1 MPFPD
6 FGLDSLELL
15 EEIVRER
22 FADGEEILAEKRSEF
37 VQGGTL
43 YPWGALNVLYW
54 ETDELDYP
62 REGHLYDVLEE
73 FG

>member
-1 MPFPD
+1 MAGPAVAAFPGWAAEVGAPERGD

-15 EEIVRER
+15 EEIARER

-37 VQGGTL
+37 
-43 YPWGALNVLYW
+43 AL
-54 ETDELDYP
+54 TD
-62 REGHLYDVLEE
+62 EGHLYEVLEE